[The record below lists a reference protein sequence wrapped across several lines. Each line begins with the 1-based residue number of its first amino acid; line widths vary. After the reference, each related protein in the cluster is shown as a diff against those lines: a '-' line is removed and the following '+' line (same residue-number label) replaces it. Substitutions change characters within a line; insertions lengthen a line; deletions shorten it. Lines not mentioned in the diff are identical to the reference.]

1 MPTVYQG
8 VVTAAH
14 KAARAILGQD
24 ATITVDGTAYT
35 VPVIFWEPPRT
46 QRLGGGLE
54 GYDAAP
60 SVTVLHEDLDSTP
73 ITPGVDTVAIGSRSW
88 LIQEARPDSVAGRI
102 RLVLVGV

>member
-24 ATITVDGTAYT
+24 ATVTVGGTAYS
-35 VPVIFWEPPRT
+35 VRVIFWEPPRT
-46 QRLGGGLE
+46 QRVGGGLD

-60 SVTVLHEDLDSTP
+60 AVTVLHEDLDSSP

-102 RLVLVGV
+102 RLVLVGE